1 MADDLNDRLS
11 RRFDEEDKD
20 DEEDEEQNGQK
31 SQTSEKNMSSST
43 SQKAQNIKKEWN
55 VSSFYLPD
63 DLNRELTTAYKR
75 LNLEIEQADA
85 EIDLKKTRHYYPL
98 VVALGL
104 ERLEEME
111 VTEVTEQLESQDFL

>member
-1 MADDLNDRLS
+1 MADDLDDRLS
-11 RRFDEEDKD
+11 RRFDEDNED
-20 DEEDEEQNGQK
+20 EADEEQNDQK
-31 SQTSEKNMSSST
+31 SQTSEKAMSSKT
-43 SQKAQNIKKEWN
+43 SQKAQNVKKEWN

-63 DLNRELTTAYKR
+63 ELNRELTTAYKR
-75 LNLEIEQADA
+75 LDLEIEQSDA

>member
-11 RRFDEEDKD
+11 RRFDEDKED
-20 DEEDEEQNGQK
+20 EADEEQNGQK
-31 SQTSEKNMSSST
+31 SQTSEKDMSSST

-75 LNLEIEQADA
+75 LDLEIEQADA

-111 VTEVTEQLESQDFL
+111 VTEVTEQLERQDFL